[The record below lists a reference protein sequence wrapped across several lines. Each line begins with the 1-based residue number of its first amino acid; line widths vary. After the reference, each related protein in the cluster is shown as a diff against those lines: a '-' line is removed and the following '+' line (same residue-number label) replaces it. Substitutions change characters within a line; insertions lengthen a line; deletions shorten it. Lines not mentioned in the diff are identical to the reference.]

1 MNAIRYRSG
10 ALALKPALRQYGAMI
25 SLVKFLVFISVVA
38 ALIFTGV
45 FALATF
51 VSPKSRDMGFTV
63 PPSQM
68 IQQTK

>member
-1 MNAIRYRSG
+1 MV
-10 ALALKPALRQYGAMI
+10 AMI
-25 SLVKFLVFISVVA
+25 SLVKFLVFIAVVA

-63 PPSQM
+63 SPSQM